1 MRILQI
7 LPELNVGGVET
18 GTVDFAKYLKDHG
31 HGSIVVS
38 NGGGLVKELLDYDIR
53 HYELPVHKK
62 NIFTA
67 WTCIEKLRDIILTE
81 KIDIVHARSRVPAW
95 ISYFACRRTPAQLI
109 TTCHGHYSVS
119 FYSKVM
125 AFPKLII
132 VPSKVIGRHMIERFH
147 VSPESVRHIP
157 RSVDLERFQVRRQE
171 RSGSAHFVV
180 TIVGR
185 LSPIKGH
192 VYFLKAMSKVV
203 RSMPYLKVRIV
214 GDASPG
220 KESYKQ
226 ELVVLTRHLGLSEHV
241 EFLGNRRDVPQ
252 ILADSDVLVLASVV
266 PEAFGRVVLEA
277 QAAGVPVV
285 ATKVGGV
292 VEIIDDEKTGLLVLP
307 RDTDGMAQAVL
318 RLLNDRKLA
327 REISFAARKKIEDCY
342 TLEHMA
348 SQTVAVYEELLAH
361 QNILV
366 IKLSAIGDV
375 VLITASLKALRKKFP
390 QARICCLVGDD
401 SKAILQKCPYID
413 ELIVMDVKERDKDFW
428 AFLKFSRKL
437 TRYRF
442 DKVIDFQNNR
452 RSHLLAFLCF
462 ARNVYGF
469 RNRKFGFFVSDPA
482 DGLNADLPPV
492 EHQFQI
498 LKLLGIAYDPNL
510 LLELHISD
518 PARKKAQ
525 ALLDS
530 VWINDSVPLVGINI
544 AASDKWKSKNWPVE
558 HIAKLCDLLAV
569 RNIRVV
575 ITGTDKDRP
584 LVTELLKLTRSK
596 PAILVGKTSLMELA
610 SVIKRC
616 QVYVSPDSCPLHLA
630 ASVRTPFVALFGPTS
645 SRRHLPPSRRYIV
658 LERPLSCAPCYSGTC
673 KIFTHVC
680 MKDISAEEVLA
691 AVDRLMEPASGGGT

>member
-31 HGSIVVS
+31 HSSIVVS
-38 NGGGLVKELLDYDIR
+38 NGGGLVKELSEYDVR
-53 HYELPVHKK
+53 HYQLPVHKK

-67 WTCIEKLRDIILTE
+67 WKCLKKLREIILNE

-95 ISYFACRRTPAQLI
+95 IAYFACHRTPAQFL
-109 TTCHGHYSVS
+109 TTCHGHYSVH
-119 FYSKVM
+119 FFSKVM
-125 AFPKLII
+125 SFPKLII

-147 VSPESVRHIP
+147 VSHENIRHIP
-157 RSVDLERFQVRRQE
+157 RSVDLSRFHVQRQE
-171 RSGSAHFVV
+171 RSGTSQFVV

-185 LSPIKGH
+185 LSPVKGH
-192 VYFLKAMSKVV
+192 IYFLKAMTKVL
-203 RSMPYLKVRIV
+203 RSMPYLKIRIV

-226 ELVVLTRHLGLSEHV
+226 ELIVMTRHLGLSEHV

-277 QAAGVPVV
+277 QAVGVPVV

-292 VEIIDDEKTGLLVLP
+292 VEIIEDEKTGLLVLP

-318 RLLNDRKLA
+318 RLLSDRKLA
-327 REISFAARKKIEDCY
+327 REISFAARKKIEECY

-348 SQTVAVYEELLAH
+348 SQTLVVYEEILAH

-375 VLITASLKALRKKFP
+375 VLITASLKAIRKRFP
-390 QARICCLVGDD
+390 QAKICCLVGDE
-401 SKAILQKCPYID
+401 SKEILQKCPYID
-413 ELIVMDVKERDKDFW
+413 ELIVMDVKERDRNFW
-428 AFLKFSRKL
+428 PFLKFARKL
-437 TRYRF
+437 ARYHF

-452 RSHLLAFLCF
+452 WSHLLAFFCF

-469 RNRKFGFFVSDPA
+469 RNKKLGFLVTDPVMNV
-482 DGLNADLPPV
+482 NADLPPV

-498 LKLLGIAYDPNL
+498 LKLLGISYDPDL

-518 PARKKAQ
+518 PAKKKAQ
-525 ALLDS
+525 SLLEAE
-530 VWINDSVPLVGINI
+530 WINEHMTVVGINI
-544 AASDKWKSKNWPVE
+544 AASDKWRSKNWPVE
-558 HIAKLCDLLAV
+558 SIARLCDLLSL

-575 ITGTDKDRP
+575 LTGTDKDKP
-584 LVTELLKLTRSK
+584 LAAELVKLTRSK

-610 SVIKRC
+610 WVIKRC
-616 QVYVSPDSCPLHLA
+616 QVYVSPDSSPLHLA
-630 ASVRTPFVALFGPTS
+630 ASVRTPFVALFGPTT
-645 SRRHLPPSRRYIV
+645 SRRHLPPSRNCVV
-658 LERPLSCAPCYSGTC
+658 LERPLSCAPCYSGIC
-673 KIFTHVC
+673 KIFTHAC
-680 MKDISAEEVLA
+680 MKDISPEEVLA
-691 AVDRLMEPASGGGT
+691 AIDRLMETA